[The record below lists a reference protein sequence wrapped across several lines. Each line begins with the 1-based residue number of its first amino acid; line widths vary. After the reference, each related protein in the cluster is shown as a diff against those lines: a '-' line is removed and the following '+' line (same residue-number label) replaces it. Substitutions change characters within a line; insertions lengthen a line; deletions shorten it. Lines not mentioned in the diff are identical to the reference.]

1 MGDILH
7 LFCEHQKMI
16 DALRQDAH
24 YRLRTPRSRRCER
37 ALDTSKESYL
47 MPNLPASYFTRP
59 VSMRARLLAPAGIA
73 AAALFRGLPAMAQ
86 TPEASNDAAALLKTA
101 ATTMT
106 ALETFHF
113 VLSTQNG
120 TTQFYEG
127 LELTGVEGDVKR
139 PDMFRASAKVKLV
152 VAELTIK
159 MLSVGGRVWITDP
172 TSNDDRFIDVGDMG
186 VGGFDPATLINPD
199 RLILPAIDAIDNP
212 TIAGTESIDGEDM
225 TRIDGTVNLKDT
237 LQMAGSDAPDW
248 ILAIPDSMPLS
259 VWIDSE
265 NRVRRVQ
272 VTGPILQ
279 TEANDLIRQIDF
291 SNFNEPVDIQ
301 APSS

>member
-1 MGDILH
+1 
-7 LFCEHQKMI
+7 
-16 DALRQDAH
+16 
-24 YRLRTPRSRRCER
+24 
-37 ALDTSKESYL
+37 

-73 AAALFRGLPAMAQ
+73 AAALFRGMPAMAQ
-86 TPEASNDAAALLKTA
+86 TPEASSDAAALLKTA
-101 ATTMT
+101 AQTMT

-139 PDMFRASAKVKLV
+139 PDMFRASATVKLV

-172 TSNDDRFIDVGDMG
+172 MSSDDKYIDVGDMG
-186 VGGFDPATLINPD
+186 VSGFDPATLINPD
-199 RLILPAIDAIDNP
+199 KLILPAIDAIDNP
-212 TIAGTESIDGEDM
+212 TIVGTESIDGEDM

-279 TEANDLIRQIDF
+279 TEESDLTRQIDF
-291 SNFNEPVDIQ
+291 SNFNEPIDIQ

>member
-1 MGDILH
+1 
-7 LFCEHQKMI
+7 
-16 DALRQDAH
+16 
-24 YRLRTPRSRRCER
+24 
-37 ALDTSKESYL
+37 
-47 MPNLPASYFTRP
+47 
-59 VSMRARLLAPAGIA
+59 MRARLLAPAGIA

-86 TPEASNDAAALLKTA
+86 TPEASSDAAALLKTA
-101 ATTMT
+101 AATMT

-127 LELTGVEGDVKR
+127 LELSGVEGDVKR
-139 PDMFRASAKVKLV
+139 PDMFRATAKVKLV

-159 MLSVGGRVWITDP
+159 MLSIGGRVWITDP
-172 TSNDDRFIDVGDMG
+172 MSSDDKYIDVGDMG
-186 VGGFDPATLINPD
+186 VSGFDPATLINPD
-199 RLILPAIDAIDNP
+199 RLILPAIDAINNP
-212 TIAGTESIDGEDM
+212 TIAGTVSIDGEDM

-237 LQMAGSDAPDW
+237 LQMSGSDAPDW
-248 ILAIPDSMPLS
+248 ILAIPTSMPLS

-272 VTGPILQ
+272 VTGSILQ

-291 SNFNEPVDIQ
+291 SNFNEPIDIQ